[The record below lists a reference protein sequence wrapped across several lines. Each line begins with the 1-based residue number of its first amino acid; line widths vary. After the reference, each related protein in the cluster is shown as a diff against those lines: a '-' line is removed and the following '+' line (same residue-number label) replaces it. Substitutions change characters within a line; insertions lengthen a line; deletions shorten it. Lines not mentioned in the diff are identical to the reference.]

1 MDASYF
7 LLISLD
13 TASFEV
19 PELELYRFEQYS
31 DLWQFLQDEL
41 FQNEIRWYQIYWGDT
56 LMMQKLIK

>member
-13 TASFEV
+13 REVFEV
-19 PELELYRFEQYS
+19 PELELYRFDQYS

>member
-13 TASFEV
+13 TATFEA